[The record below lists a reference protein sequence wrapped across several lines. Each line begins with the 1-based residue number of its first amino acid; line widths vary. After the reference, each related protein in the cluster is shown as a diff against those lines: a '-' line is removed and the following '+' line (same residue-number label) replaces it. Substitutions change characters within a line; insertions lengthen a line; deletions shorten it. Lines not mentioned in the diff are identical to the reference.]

1 MLTWLCHQQRKDVES
16 RFLCALLRKNVPTE
30 AQGADIKDIMKDMP
44 GKKFEKQR
52 AKIIEK
58 IKKIN
63 Y

>member
-1 MLTWLCHQQRKDVES
+1 
-16 RFLCALLRKNVPTE
+16 VPTE
-30 AQGADIKDIMKDMP
+30 AQAADIKDLMKDMP

-52 AKIIEK
+52 GKIIEK